1 MSFLSPIAFFF
12 AAALPVVVVF
22 YLLKRKRVV
31 KLVPSTVLWQKFLAE
46 TQASAPFQKLRHNW
60 LLILQLLLLLLAVL
74 ALSRPFFTGK
84 ARDTALRIV
93 ILDASASMQTT
104 DVSPSRFDAARAGAL
119 ALVDA
124 LKPGERMMV
133 LLAGTTAVVKQSPTS
148 DKATLRRAIEEARPA
163 DSPTRLNDALKT
175 AAAFTF
181 EKREEEE
188 VVAAEIHLFSDGAVS
203 GLEEFENKGLPIVYH
218 QVGKEAD
225 NAGIVALEVRANPE
239 NPAQRAIYTAV
250 ANAGSNSITAELELL
265 FEGQPRDARALT
277 LGPGQKQPEVFVAG
291 QDRDGVFTVRLKVK
305 DDLEVDNE
313 ASVVSILPKPAR
325 VLLVTRGN
333 RFLEKALKAV
343 PGVELA
349 VAPDLADAGRNHDFV
364 ILDAVVPTVWPEVN
378 VLAFSVAPT
387 NWFDTVGSVESPAL
401 VDWKATHALLRYAP
415 FDNVGVGQSDV
426 VTSPGWGT
434 PLLECP
440 QGALMVAGELQRQ
453 RVVWVGFDSLE
464 SNWPLRVSFPIFVA
478 NAVEWLN
485 PASAQSARMLV
496 RAGDPFQLTLSS
508 PVTSASVRVPDG
520 STREVDVDPNSS
532 EIVFGDTARRGTYR
546 LTAGTNEVA
555 FCVNLLDARETD
567 IRPREELN
575 LGKYEK
581 VEANTERQANTELWR
596 TLALLGLAVLMFEW
610 WWYHRRTV

>member
-1 MSFLSPIAFFF
+1 MSFLSPIAFVF
-12 AAALPVVVVF
+12 AASLPVVGVF

-46 TQASAPFQKLRHNW
+46 TQASAPFQTLRHNR
-60 LLILQLLLLLLAVL
+60 LLILQLLLLLLVVL
-74 ALSRPFFTGK
+74 ALARPFFAGT

-104 DVSPSRFDAARAGAL
+104 DVAPSRFDAARAEAL
-119 ALVDA
+119 ALVDG
-124 LKPGERMMV
+124 LRPGERMMV
-133 LLAGTTAVVKQSPTS
+133 LQAGTTAVVKQSPTS

-181 EKREEEE
+181 EKREEAE

-203 GLEEFENKGLPIVYH
+203 GLEEFENKGLPIVFH
-218 QVGKEAD
+218 RVGQGAN

-250 ANAGSNSITAELELL
+250 ANAASNSISAELELL
-265 FEGQPRDARALT
+265 FDGQPRDARSLR
-277 LGPGQKQPEVFVAG
+277 LSPGQTQPEVFLAG

-343 PGVELA
+343 PGVQLT
-349 VAPDLADAGRNHDFV
+349 VAPDLADAGRAYDFV
-364 ILDAVVPTVWPEVN
+364 ILDTVVPTVWPEVN

-387 NWFDTVGSVESPAL
+387 NWFDGISSVESPAL
-401 VDWKATHALLRYAP
+401 VDWKATHSLLRYAP
-415 FDNVGVGQSDV
+415 FDNVGVSRSDV
-426 VTSPGWGT
+426 VTSPGWGA

-440 QGALMVAGELQRQ
+440 QGALMVAGELQR
-453 RVVWVGFDSLE
+453 RRIVWVGFDSLE
-464 SNWPLRVSFPIFVA
+464 SNWPLRVAFPIFVA

-485 PASAQSARMLV
+485 PASAQNARMQV

-508 PVTSASVRVPDG
+508 PVAAAKVRLPDG
-520 STREVDVDPNSS
+520 STRDLDVDPDSP

-555 FCVNLLDARETD
+555 FCVNLLDGRETD
-567 IRPREELN
+567 VRPREELN

-596 TLALLGLAVLMFEW
+596 TLALIGLAVLMFEW
-610 WWYHRRTV
+610 WWYHKRTV